1 MSTTQGDKDMKP
13 TALKILIY
21 ILLLTLSV
29 CMIFTSCQ
37 GRADSDTDG
46 YVVFEDSLGRR
57 ISIDEEP
64 KRVAALLGSFAD
76 VWRLAGGELCAFAE
90 DAVSDF
96 GMSSEGVVIVG
107 GAHSPS
113 LELLLS
119 ANPDFVIASS
129 TVAKDV
135 EMLDTLEA
143 LGITVAYFDVKNFD
157 DYLGMLD
164 ICTRITGRRDL
175 YEQNG
180 LAQKERIDAV
190 KARFAEVVAQNE
202 RSILLLRTAASTLKA
217 KGSSGTVLGEM
228 LFDIGCANIADSDA
242 GLLDQL
248 SIEAIIKEN
257 PYHIFVVTMGSDTEA
272 ALASFYSMINENP
285 AWQTLD
291 AVKYGRVHIMDKA
304 LYNLKPNSRFAE
316 AYEKLY
322 EIFIEK

>member
-1 MSTTQGDKDMKP
+1 MSITRGDKDMKS
-13 TALKILIY
+13 TALIFSIY
-21 ILLLTLSV
+21 ILVTSLAV
-29 CMIFTSCQ
+29 CALFTSCQ
-37 GRADSDTDG
+37 GQDNSNADG
-46 YVVFEDSLGRR
+46 YVVFEDALGRR
-57 ISIDEEP
+57 VSIAEQP

-96 GMSSEGVVIVG
+96 GMSSDGAVIIG

-129 TVAKDV
+129 TVAKNV

-157 DYLGMLD
+157 DYLNMLD

-190 KARFAEVVAQNE
+190 KVGFAETVAQNE

-228 LFDIGCANIADSDA
+228 LCDIGSVNIADSDTA
-242 GLLDQL
+242 LLDQL

-285 AWQTLD
+285 AWETLD